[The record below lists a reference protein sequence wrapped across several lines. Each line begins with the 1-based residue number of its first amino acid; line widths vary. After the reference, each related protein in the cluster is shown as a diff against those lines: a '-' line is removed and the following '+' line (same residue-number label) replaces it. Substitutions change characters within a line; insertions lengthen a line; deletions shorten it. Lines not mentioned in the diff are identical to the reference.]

1 MYISKLIEK
10 HMCAETMETE
20 EFQEILSAFQ
30 KEEEQRIALEEKS
43 QEAAE
48 VRRRRKCMERPKID
62 FVLKGL
68 YVDLEEVYSKYFQQV
83 VTLST

>member
-1 MYISKLIEK
+1 
-10 HMCAETMETE
+10 MCAETMETE

-43 QEAAE
+43 QVAAE
-48 VRRRRKCMERPKID
+48 VRKRRKCMKRPKID
-62 FVLKGL
+62 FVPKGL